1 MLQDTSRI
9 LSCTHEKHSSHLKF
23 ILETNMNDHILRIQV
38 MSNSM
43 YQHGNSLMKFVFFF
57 F

>member
-43 YQHGNSLMKFVFFF
+43 YQHGNSLMKFVLFF
-57 F
+57 